1 MLPYFTLSDLLPSV
15 NCIDG
20 VESNTFVNVI
30 FMSAYV
36 FAFIFV
42 KVVLPHSIIFGKFTK
57 LLFSIKIDVNTPK
70 IFSANY
76 SNSLLFKHILL
87 YIKTFSAPPSIPCK
101 RTCVLLL

>member
-57 LLFSIKIDVNTPK
+57 LL
-70 IFSANY
+70 Y
-76 SNSLLFKHILL
+76 RSLLYNKNT
-87 YIKTFSAPPSIPCK
+87 IKMIIY
-101 RTCVLLL
+101 